1 MITLFGFGPLF
12 QLPDPSPFVTKLEV
26 LLKMSGLP
34 YRWERGAPPAS
45 PKGKVP
51 WIDDDGVILGDST
64 LIRGHLEQAY
74 GIDFDAGLSAAQ
86 KAQAWAV
93 ERMLEDHLYFAILH
107 LRWMNDANFAKGPA
121 QFFAGAPD
129 AVRTQA
135 RERARAYLH
144 GHGLGRHS
152 DAQIVQLAAMDLAS
166 LADLLGDK
174 PYLMGDTPCGA
185 DATMFGMVSGV
196 LTPFFDTPLRDAAL
210 THANLVAYRDRMME
224 HHYPG
229 FAKAAA

>member
-12 QLPDPSPFVTKLEV
+12 QLPDPSPFVVKLEV

-51 WIDDDGVILGDST
+51 WIDDDGTILGDST

-74 GIDFDAGLSAAQ
+74 GIDFDPTLSAAQ

-121 QFFAGAPD
+121 QFFAGAPSTATAW
-129 AVRTQA
+129 AVTAMRRSYSWPRKISPASPTCSATSRT
-135 RERARAYLH
+135 
-144 GHGLGRHS
+144 
-152 DAQIVQLAAMDLAS
+152 
-166 LADLLGDK
+166 
-174 PYLMGDTPCGA
+174 
-185 DATMFGMVSGV
+185 
-196 LTPFFDTPLRDAAL
+196 
-210 THANLVAYRDRMME
+210 
-224 HHYPG
+224 
-229 FAKAAA
+229 